1 MKLKIRARDE
11 KGAVLVI
18 VAIVMTALLTLS
30 AGGILVFTLYGANR
44 EMQKAAD
51 QAALAGAAALPLL
64 RPGVALESLNM
75 NPVYR
80 LTNNVGLDVPLKSL
94 VSGVP
99 DPRAVACAYGHYN
112 MGGPQG
118 DKTALEGPNARL
130 IKIYGSAAD
139 PFAGGTY
146 CSNAPW
152 SDGRVLPT
160 VNGLATPLTGCINS
174 LTSSLTSLISQLQ
187 GALSLPLLGGILGN
201 INATI
206 NQVTGVL
213 NAVKN
218 LEALSPALLTP
229 EMTVQIRSGVNPPM
243 MSFITGSNG
252 IQMTVE
258 ATAARRLKNAV
269 VLPNTPGL
277 TGVSLNTALAAT
289 KPTIMNA
296 LNGPGAA
303 SLNNQ
308 LNTLMSGL
316 GLSGCQNLLSS
327 SSKLVQDIDDIYNPP
342 AGGPA
347 PTARDLIAGATT
359 AAQQS
364 AAGAGQN
371 VNDLAGEAVLLIRQG
386 PNPSSLSSLLGPVFS
401 LLGPVLGVP
410 LTTQIPAMDVV
421 AVAAHNLED
430 GNISNP
436 DLISDLAAARGL
448 FTATLVK

>member
-30 AGGILVFTLYGANR
+30 AGGILVFTLYGAHR

-75 NPVYR
+75 NPVYA
-80 LTNNVGLDVPLKSL
+80 LTDDVGLDVPLKSL

-99 DPRAVACAYGHYN
+99 DPRAVACAYGTN
-112 MGGPQG
+112 N
-118 DKTALEGPNARL
+118 LENSSARL
-130 IKIYGSAAD
+130 ITIYGSAGD

-146 CSNAPW
+146 CQNAPW
-152 SDGRVLPT
+152 SDGRIHPA

-174 LTSSLTSLISQLQ
+174 LTSSLTGLISQLQ
-187 GALSLPLLGGILGN
+187 GALNLPLLGGILGN

-206 NQVTGVL
+206 DQVTGVL

-229 EMTVQIRSGVNPPM
+229 EMTVKVRSGVTPPL
-243 MSFITGSNG
+243 MSLITGGNG
-252 IQMTVE
+252 IQMEVE

-303 SLNNQ
+303 SLNSQ

-342 AGGPA
+342 ASGPA
-347 PTARDLIAGATT
+347 PSGRDLINGALV

-371 VNDLAGEAVLLIRQG
+371 INNLAGEAVLVIRQG
-386 PNPSSLSSLLGPVFS
+386 PTPSSLSSLLGPVFT

-410 LTTQIPAMDVV
+410 LSTQIPALDVV

>member
-30 AGGILVFTLYGANR
+30 AGGILVFTLYGSNR

-75 NPVYR
+75 NPVYA
-80 LTNNVGLDVPLKSL
+80 LTDDVGLDVPLKSL

-99 DPRAVACAYGHYN
+99 DPRAVACAYGTN
-112 MGGPQG
+112 NL
-118 DKTALEGPNARL
+118 KNSSARL
-130 IKIYGSAAD
+130 ITIYGSNAN
-139 PFAGGTY
+139 PSLGGY
-146 CSNAPW
+146 CTNAPW
-152 SDGRVLPT
+152 NDGRVLPT

-187 GALSLPLLGGILGN
+187 GALNLPLLGGILGN

-206 NQVTGVL
+206 NQLTGVL

-229 EMTVQIRSGVNPPM
+229 EMTVKVRSGVHPPM
-243 MSFITGSNG
+243 MSFITGTTG

-258 ATAARRLKNAV
+258 ATAERRLKNAV
-269 VLPNTPGL
+269 VLPGTPGL
-277 TGVSLNTALAAT
+277 TGVDLNSALAAT

-296 LNGPGAA
+296 LGTVNT
-303 SLNNQ
+303 Q
-308 LNTLMSGL
+308 LNTLVNGL
-316 GLSGCQNLLSS
+316 GISGCQNLLSP
-327 SSKLVQDIDDIYNPP
+327 SSKIVQDIGDIYNPP

-347 PTARDLIAGATT
+347 PSGRTLINGALA

-371 VNDLAGEAVLLIRQG
+371 VNNLAGEAVLVIRQG

-410 LTTQIPAMDVV
+410 LSTQIPALDVV

>member
-18 VAIVMTALLTLS
+18 VAVVMTALLTLS

-75 NPVYR
+75 NPVYA
-80 LTNNVGLDVPLKSL
+80 LTDDVGLDVPLKSL

-99 DPRAVACAYGHYN
+99 DPRAVACAYGQN
-112 MGGPQG
+112 N
-118 DKTALEGPNARL
+118 LENSSARL
-130 IKIYGSAAD
+130 ITIYGSNAN
-139 PFAGGTY
+139 PSLGGY
-146 CSNAPW
+146 CTNAPW
-152 SDGRVLPT
+152 SDGRILPT
-160 VNGLATPLTGCINS
+160 VSGLATPLTGCINS

-206 NQVTGVL
+206 DQLTGVL
-213 NAVKN
+213 NAVRN

-229 EMTVQIRSGVNPPM
+229 EMTVRVRSGVNPPM
-243 MSFITGSNG
+243 MSMITGGAG
-252 IQMTVE
+252 IQMTVQ
-258 ATAARRLKNAV
+258 ATASRRLKNAV
-269 VLPNTPGL
+269 VLPNTPTL
-277 TGVSLNTALAAT
+277 TDVSLNTALAAT

-342 AGGPA
+342 ASGPA
-347 PTARDLIAGATT
+347 PSGADLLRGALT

-371 VNDLAGEAVLLIRQG
+371 VNNLAGEAVLVIRQG
-386 PNPSSLSSLLGPVFS
+386 PSPSSLSSLLGPVFA
-401 LLGPVLGVP
+401 LLGPVLGVS
-410 LTTQIPAMDVV
+410 LETQIPALDVV